1 MKKLKSSV
9 YLIITFI
16 AVAYFSLSII
26 SNIEESTIIQSEHNN
41 FISKDSVYFQI
52 DGENKNINKLISN
65 IKLDYI
71 LLKNSTFE
79 NKFGIMFKG
88 TLKNSPKLL
97 SGRFFKEDDFNCG
110 KKYIVLGK
118 ELKSNIE
125 TRSGK
130 DYYYINN
137 EYYEVI
143 GIMGDNKKPTSND
156 YDLFFNL
163 DSLFF
168 NNSIVLSGNYYLD
181 VNDKSKEIYYYIQG
195 LSKENNCNLVLKDIE
210 RDKKLLSEI
219 ITNKSFTIGYITKI
233 LLIFIINILL
243 IMNYWIE
250 KKKKEIGLKRAMG
263 GTKRKVFWEL
273 VKEILIMSLSSF
285 IIGDML
291 YILISYIK
299 TGYIHMYIY
308 SIFIVFG
315 ITLMLAL
322 LISLVVIKKINKM
335 ELAEIMR

>member
-1 MKKLKSSV
+1 
-9 YLIITFI
+9 
-16 AVAYFSLSII
+16 
-26 SNIEESTIIQSEHNN
+26 
-41 FISKDSVYFQI
+41 
-52 DGENKNINKLISN
+52 
-65 IKLDYI
+65 
-71 LLKNSTFE
+71 
-79 NKFGIMFKG
+79 
-88 TLKNSPKLL
+88 
-97 SGRFFKEDDFNCG
+97 
-110 KKYIVLGK
+110 
-118 ELKSNIE
+118 
-125 TRSGK
+125 
-130 DYYYINN
+130 
-137 EYYEVI
+137 
-143 GIMGDNKKPTSND
+143 MGDNKKPTSND